1 KASSWFNERHM
12 LFAWLSLS
20 WVAFTDLYIQM
31 VSRGVISDLSTWG

>member
-1 KASSWFNERHM
+1 M

-31 VSRGVISDLSTWG
+31 ISRGVISDLNTWS